1 MSSPSTQQPDRHQV
15 LTRIG
20 ELAVALDGFPV
31 QALEALVIDCL
42 DPTDTERAA
51 QARMALLVDRVLNQW
66 IAKLGDDIAQMPP
79 STLAV
84 LRAISQRTHAAR
96 DALVELRSLL
106 GHIAGASGVSGARAG
121 AGPAAAARPSA

>member
-1 MSSPSTQQPDRHQV
+1 MSSPSTQQPARHQV

-42 DPTDTERAA
+42 DPTDAERAA

-66 IAKLGDDIAQMPP
+66 IAKLGHDIAQMPP
-79 STLAV
+79 STMNV
-84 LRAISQRTHAAR
+84 LRAISQRTHATR
-96 DALVELRSLL
+96 DALVEVRSLL
-106 GHIAGASGVSGARAG
+106 NSIARADGVAAPARAG
-121 AGPAAAARPSA
+121 DRKSVV

>member
-1 MSSPSTQQPDRHQV
+1 MSSPSTQQPARHQV

-42 DPTDTERAA
+42 DPTDAERAA

-79 STLAV
+79 PTLAV

-96 DALVELRSLL
+96 DALVELRSLFER
-106 GHIAGASGVSGARAG
+106 ISGANGARAG

>member
-1 MSSPSTQQPDRHQV
+1 MSSPSTQQPARHQV

-31 QALEALVIDCL
+31 QALEALVIDCP

-79 STLAV
+79 PTLAV

-96 DALVELRSLL
+96 DALVEVRSLL
-106 GHIAGASGVSGARAG
+106 GRIAGPSGARAG